1 MRIVIPI
8 HSFEPGGVE
17 RTGLN
22 LAAEW
27 QRAGEDVVV
36 VLGRDAGAAKPTA
49 PQLNY
54 VTRPEPIATYWWE
67 TPWMIWCL
75 FLWLRTNRAD
85 VLFCA
90 GNTYGIVCVMMKLL
104 LGQRCPP
111 VIAKMSNDLER
122 REMPALGRRFYH
134 LWLRIQGRYFD
145 RVVGM
150 AEPMRDE
157 IAEFMQVPQFRIT
170 IIHDPALTGP
180 QFARLAAMQRPAK
193 RSDGMHVISIG
204 RLWSQKNYG
213 VLLQAFA
220 QMRKPGDRLTI
231 VGEGP
236 ERPKLERIVDQLQL
250 QDVVALPGH
259 VHDTAPLLEQ
269 GDVFALSSDY
279 EGVPAVIIEALA
291 AGLPIVTT
299 DCSRSMASLVGHGQY
314 GLLVPIG
321 EVGQFA
327 TALDAA
333 REFVVSADSTR
344 AVAEQFVLDRAAS
357 TYLAAMYEL
366 SDRDDT
372 SAHKL
377 RPDLSASK
385 SSRA

>member
-36 VLGRDAGAAKPTA
+36 VLGRDAGATRPTA

-54 VTRPEPIATYWWE
+54 VTRPEPIATHWWE

-75 FLWLRTNRAD
+75 FLWLRSNRAD

-104 LGQRCPP
+104 LGRRCPP

-134 LWLRIQGRYFD
+134 LWLRIQGRHFD
-145 RVVGM
+145 LVVGM

-157 IAEFMQVPQFRIT
+157 IAEFMAVPQNRIT
-170 IIHDPALTGP
+170 VIHDPSLTGP
-180 QFARLAAMQRPAK
+180 QFARLSRMERPAR
-193 RSDGMHVISIG
+193 RSDGMHVVSIG

-220 QMRKPGDRLTI
+220 QVRRPADRLTI

-236 ERPKLERIVDQLQL
+236 ERPRLERLVAELGIADAVD
-250 QDVVALPGH
+250 LPGH

-269 GDVFALSSDY
+269 GDIFALSSDY

-291 AGLPIVTT
+291 AAMPIVTT
-299 DCSRSMASLVGHGQY
+299 DCSRSMASLVGHGKH
-314 GLLVPIG
+314 GLLVR
-321 EVGQFA
+321 VGDVAQFA
-327 TALDAA
+327 DKLDAA
-333 REFVVSADSTR
+333 REFVVCAPSTR

-357 TYLAAMYEL
+357 TYLAAMHEL
-366 SDRDDT
+366 SDRDDA
-372 SAHKL
+372 SAHKV
-377 RPDLSASK
+377 RPDLPARK